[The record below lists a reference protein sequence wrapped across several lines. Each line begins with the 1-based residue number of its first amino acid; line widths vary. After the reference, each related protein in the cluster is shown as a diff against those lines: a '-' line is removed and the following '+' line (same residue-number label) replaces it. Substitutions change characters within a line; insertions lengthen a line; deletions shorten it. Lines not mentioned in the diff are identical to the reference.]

1 MFSGATIN
9 VELTPLCAAVWDNNI
24 RHVEYLL
31 RAGHDVNEKM
41 KLDGRTA
48 LFVAVHFNH
57 RHIAALLI
65 HHGAKVNERDKEGM
79 TPLHLACHFRDR
91 DMVKLLLNNKAD
103 VHAQTSIKAT
113 PILAAANIS
122 NVSPAGTD
130 VMGDPYDVLSL
141 LIEHGANVDDCLEDC
156 QVGALHYAVRVNNV
170 RLVKLLI
177 KAKVNVNVKLGEK
190 PLLFVAI
197 NSNFIEIVQAF
208 LKVEALDVDIR
219 DENLNTLLHRACFED
234 NLPIVKLLVKRKFDV
249 NAKNKALITPL
260 MLTLGLGSFGVVKYL
275 LEQDST
281 DVNLGMKE
289 EINLPLSIAIVIGNS
304 PMVLS
309 SGARPK
315 IVTEV
320 MKTIINKTENINV
333 VDRDNMMTP
342 LLYAAK
348 FQDLESFKC
357 LIQKGANV
365 NLTESQKVFTRSS
378 KRGLKLKSALHY
390 ACEHKNNVEMVKLLL
405 SHGADVNDASNAQNH
420 KPIAIAIQ
428 TGDPQIVKELQ
439 NHGAQIDKEIY
450 SKNKAAARIAHS
462 ALELEERKAIN
473 DLLRLNLDF
482 LKNVRSNK
490 YDEVKKNIEDGACIN
505 VSSERCGSA
514 LIYAAWKGYEEIVD
528 LLLDNGADVNFK
540 SATGFTAL
548 HMACRFHDDDS
559 IVRKL
564 LRHGAYYNVVD
575 GKTGKTP
582 LLHAGKGA
590 REVNTVLLYFIH
602 EIFKLMAN
610 NDTTILDRL
619 DEMKSLILEGTKKF
633 GPGDYNNFSLLKVA
647 KNDAGETILDIAK
660 KRGFPLLEELEKKL
674 AEL

>member
-1 MFSGATIN
+1 MFSGATF
-9 VELTPLCAAVWDNNI
+9 VLELMPLCTAVWDNNI

-48 LFVAVHFNH
+48 LFVAVHFNY

-65 HHGAKVNERDKEGM
+65 HHGAKVNERDNVGM
-79 TPLHLACHFRDR
+79 TPLHLACHFCDR
-91 DMVKLLLNNKAD
+91 DMVKLLLDNKAD
-103 VHAQTSIKAT
+103 VNAQTCIKAT

-130 VMGDPYDVLSL
+130 VMGDPYDPYVPY
-141 LIEHGANVDDCLEDC
+141 ED
-156 QVGALHYAVRVNNV
+156 
-170 RLVKLLI
+170 
-177 KAKVNVNVKLGEK
+177 
-190 PLLFVAI
+190 
-197 NSNFIEIVQAF
+197 
-208 LKVEALDVDIR
+208 
-219 DENLNTLLHRACFED
+219 
-234 NLPIVKLLVKRKFDV
+234 
-249 NAKNKALITPL
+249 
-260 MLTLGLGSFGVVKYL
+260 
-275 LEQDST
+275 
-281 DVNLGMKE
+281 
-289 EINLPLSIAIVIGNS
+289 
-304 PMVLS
+304 
-309 SGARPK
+309 
-315 IVTEV
+315 
-320 MKTIINKTENINV
+320 
-333 VDRDNMMTP
+333 
-342 LLYAAK
+342 
-348 FQDLESFKC
+348 
-357 LIQKGANV
+357 
-365 NLTESQKVFTRSS
+365 
-378 KRGLKLKSALHY
+378 
-390 ACEHKNNVEMVKLLL
+390 
-405 SHGADVNDASNAQNH
+405 H

-428 TGDPQIVKELQ
+428 IGDPQIVKELQ

-582 LLHAGKGA
+582 LIHAGKGV
-590 REVNTVLLYFIH
+590 REINTALLYFIH
-602 EIFKLMAN
+602 EFFELIGK

-619 DEMKSLILEGTKKF
+619 DEMKSLILEVTKEF

>member
-1 MFSGATIN
+1 M
-9 VELTPLCAAVWDNNI
+9 PLCTAVWDNNI

-48 LFVAVHFNH
+48 LFVAVHFHH

-79 TPLHLACHFRDR
+79 TPLHLACHFPDR
-91 DMVKLLLNNKAD
+91 DMVKLLLDNKAD

-141 LIEHGANVDDCLEDC
+141 LIEHGANVDDCHEDC

-260 MLTLGLGSFGVVKYL
+260 MLTLGLGSFRVVKYL

-315 IVTEV
+315 IVREV

-348 FQDLESFKC
+348 FKDLESFKC

-390 ACEHKNNVEMVKLLL
+390 ACEHKNNVEMVTLLL

-450 SKNKAAARIAHS
+450 SKNKAAA
-462 ALELEERKAIN
+462 
-473 DLLRLNLDF
+473 
-482 LKNVRSNK
+482 
-490 YDEVKKNIEDGACIN
+490 
-505 VSSERCGSA
+505 SERCGSA

-590 REVNTVLLYFIH
+590 REVNTVLLYFIN
-602 EIFKLMAN
+602 EIFKLIAN

-619 DEMKSLILEGTKKF
+619 DEMKSLILEGTKEF
-633 GPGDYNNFSLLKVA
+633 GPGDYNNFSLLKVT

>member
-9 VELTPLCAAVWDNNI
+9 VELTLLCAAVWDNNI

-79 TPLHLACHFRDR
+79 TPLHL
-91 DMVKLLLNNKAD
+91 
-103 VHAQTSIKAT
+103 
-113 PILAAANIS
+113 
-122 NVSPAGTD
+122 
-130 VMGDPYDVLSL
+130 
-141 LIEHGANVDDCLEDC
+141 
-156 QVGALHYAVRVNNV
+156 
-170 RLVKLLI
+170 
-177 KAKVNVNVKLGEK
+177 
-190 PLLFVAI
+190 
-197 NSNFIEIVQAF
+197 
-208 LKVEALDVDIR
+208 
-219 DENLNTLLHRACFED
+219 
-234 NLPIVKLLVKRKFDV
+234 
-249 NAKNKALITPL
+249 
-260 MLTLGLGSFGVVKYL
+260 
-275 LEQDST
+275 
-281 DVNLGMKE
+281 
-289 EINLPLSIAIVIGNS
+289 
-304 PMVLS
+304 
-309 SGARPK
+309 
-315 IVTEV
+315 
-320 MKTIINKTENINV
+320 
-333 VDRDNMMTP
+333 
-342 LLYAAK
+342 
-348 FQDLESFKC
+348 
-357 LIQKGANV
+357 
-365 NLTESQKVFTRSS
+365 
-378 KRGLKLKSALHY
+378 
-390 ACEHKNNVEMVKLLL
+390 
-405 SHGADVNDASNAQNH
+405 
-420 KPIAIAIQ
+420 
-428 TGDPQIVKELQ
+428 
-439 NHGAQIDKEIY
+439 
-450 SKNKAAARIAHS
+450 
-462 ALELEERKAIN
+462 
-473 DLLRLNLDF
+473 
-482 LKNVRSNK
+482 
-490 YDEVKKNIEDGACIN
+490 
-505 VSSERCGSA
+505 
-514 LIYAAWKGYEEIVD
+514 EIVD

-590 REVNTVLLYFIH
+590 REVNTVLLYFIN

-619 DEMKSLILEGTKKF
+619 DEMKSLILEGTKEF